1 MWSLFLFLISGCD
14 NSSRKS
20 EDIGVAISEIR
31 QMKRCRERAENKEF
45 YLHQYKAEKIL
56 SRYRDDIQSLD
67 DDQQHMVLHAESEY
81 AFQLTDYLLQIG
93 KRREAQEVMEE
104 LSNNSTLNIHAD
116 TTQYLSFLYH
126 QGMVNYIPIRIKENR
141 DAILRGYDCLTQC
154 YILSTRKD
162 YKMYRALSMLALSR
176 YFRVEG
182 ILHEIKKFDAASIR
196 YLNEDAVS
204 DSLLAGNLA
213 ERSLNI
219 LLTMDSPYY
228 IAEAWRQ
235 LAICYFNIGD
245 AIHAIECLNMAM
257 ANPAIDSLP
266 DLKASISEQMSMSYA
281 ALDDKHMSDFHRNA
295 YLDLQDS
302 TRQDRQLEAR
312 VISIREVTDKIWML
326 VWWSAGVFI
335 FLCIITIVL
344 VHMRRKKMRKY
355 SETTEE
361 IETMEEELAGMKLQ
375 YSNALRAAVEQRSRI
390 AIVNGMLP
398 LIDRM
403 KLAASNAK
411 GEGDSNLHYISDLVS
426 GIEKQNTMLTQWIK
440 LRHGS
445 IEPKI
450 ETFSLN
456 DIFSVIHK
464 NEKTFTKQGVTLSI
478 EPTDIKV
485 KGDRT
490 LTLFLVNTIA
500 DNARKATPEGGK
512 VTISVVAHTA
522 EGYAEISISDTGKG
536 MGKEQLDH
544 LFEYK
549 DIQDDNTTNEGSHHF
564 GLQNCRGIIDRY
576 RKISSQF
583 SVCTILAEST
593 IGKGTS
599 IMFRLPLVIKSI
611 IALFTLAFTL
621 SSPLFAQVPSQWEK
635 ARVEAL
641 ADSLYNCNVQGRYAE
656 AMQYADSCLD
666 IIKKDSTV
674 SSNVRL
680 SVYNETAVA
689 ALALHQ
695 WQKYRINNYLYTQL
709 YKECTADTTLTT
721 YCATMER
728 NERQANYAMLVMLL
742 LIASL
747 APIFWFVYLRH
758 VIRYRR
764 SIRQQKIMLKEET
777 RRVRKEFERIHLHNN
792 IADNQLSTL
801 KHETMFYPTR
811 IQQQI
816 TMGTDISEIQ
826 GTVTYYRDLYAM
838 LSTKALNNTTS
849 SFSFPVKA
857 IPLNGIR
864 NIRQAEGIDVSIL
877 INEEL
882 LSYLQLLLKRHNGNR
897 APEGIVEEIK
907 QNYVRI
913 SFTMSNLRLTPDQA
927 DNLFSPDTHNVDF
940 LIMRQILRETG
951 ETSLHYGTGII
962 LSQSLPSTIITIS
975 LPIKN
980 QRHE

>member
-1 MWSLFLFLISGCD
+1 MWSLFLFLISSCD
-14 NSSRKS
+14 NSSKKS
-20 EDIGVAISEIR
+20 EEISVAISEIH
-31 QMKRCRERAENKEF
+31 QMQRCRERAENKEF

-67 DDQQHMVLHAESEY
+67 DSLQHMMLHAESEY
-81 AFQLTDYLLQIG
+81 AFQITDYLLQIG
-93 KRREAQEVMEE
+93 KRIEAQEVMNE
-104 LSNNSTLNIHAD
+104 LANNSTLNIHAD
-116 TTQYLSFLYH
+116 TTQYLNFLYH
-126 QGMVNYIPIRIKENR
+126 QGMANFIPIRLTENKVG
-141 DAILRGYDCLTQC
+141 ILRGYDCLTQC

-162 YKMYRALSMLALSR
+162 YKKYRALSMLALSH

-182 ILHEIKKFDAASIR
+182 ILHIIKDFDAASVR
-196 YLNEDAVS
+196 YINEDSVA

-219 LLTMDSPYY
+219 LLTMDSPYF

-245 AIHAIECLNMAM
+245 TQHALECLNMAM

-281 ALDDKHMSDFHRNA
+281 ALDDKHMSDYYRNA

-312 VISIREVTDKIWML
+312 AISLQEVTDKIWTL
-326 VWWSAGVFI
+326 VWWSLGVFV

-361 IETMEEELAGMKLQ
+361 IETMEEELARLRLQ

-403 KLAASNAK
+403 KLAASRAK
-411 GEGDSNLHYISDLVS
+411 DENDTNLQYISDLIS

-450 ETFSLN
+450 ETFSLS
-456 DIFSVIHK
+456 DIFNVISK
-464 NEKTFTKQGVTLSI
+464 NDKTFSRQGIALNI

-490 LTLFLVNTIA
+490 LTLFLINTIA

-512 VTISVVAHTA
+512 VTISALSHPT
-522 EGYAEISISDTGKG
+522 GNYAEICICDTGMG
-536 MGKEQLDH
+536 MEKDQLDH

-549 DIQDDNTTNEGSHHF
+549 DINDDSTTNEGSHHF

-593 IGKGTS
+593 IGKGTT
-599 IMFRLPLVIKSI
+599 IRFRLPLVVKMLI
-611 IALFTLAFTL
+611 TLVMLSFNNVTTTQATNTTTL
-621 SSPLFAQVPSQWEK
+621 SANNTIVQY
-635 ARVEAL
+635 
-641 ADSLYNCNVQGRYAE
+641 ADSLYNCNVQGHYDKALL
-656 AMQYADSCLD
+656 YADSCLN
-666 IIKKDSTV
+666 IIRKDSTV
-674 SSNVRL
+674 SSDIRL

-689 ALALHQ
+689 ALAMHQ

-709 YKECTADTTLTT
+709 YKECSADTTLTT

-728 NERQANYAMLVMLL
+728 NEQQANYAMLLMLL
-742 LIASL
+742 LIVSL

-758 VIRYRR
+758 VIKYRR
-764 SIRQQKIMLKEET
+764 NIRQQKTMLKEET

-801 KHETMFYPTR
+801 KHETMFYPSR

-816 TMGTDISEIQ
+816 TMGADISEIQ

-849 SFSFPVKA
+849 AFSFPVKA
-857 IPLNGIR
+857 IPIDSVR
-864 NIRQAEGIDVSIL
+864 NIRQAEGGNVSIL

-882 LSYLQLLLKRHNGNR
+882 LSYLQLLLKRHNGNK
-897 APEGIVEEIK
+897 APEGTVEEMK
-907 QNYVRI
+907 QNYIRI
-913 SFTMSNLRLTPDQA
+913 SFDMPNLRLTQQQA

-962 LSQSLPSTIITIS
+962 LSQSMPTTTIS
-975 LPIKN
+975 ITLPIKK
-980 QRHE
+980 